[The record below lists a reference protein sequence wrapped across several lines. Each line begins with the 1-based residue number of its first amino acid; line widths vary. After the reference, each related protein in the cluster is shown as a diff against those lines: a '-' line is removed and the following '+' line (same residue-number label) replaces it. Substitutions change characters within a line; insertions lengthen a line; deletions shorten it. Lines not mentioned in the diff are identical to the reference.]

1 MRMELLGLHHVTAVA
16 RDPRHNLAFYT
27 QILGLRLVKRTVD
40 FDAPHI
46 YHFYFG
52 DAQGAPG
59 TLLTFFP
66 WTREPAG
73 KLGTGQASAFA
84 FTIPETAI
92 GYWQERLSEQRVTYY
107 EPVTRFEGTPY
118 EEQVIVFRDE
128 DGLCVELVADK
139 QAGMTAMWA
148 EGTVPADAALRGL
161 HSVTLAVQDATPT
174 AKFLTE
180 TLGFHQVAAEEN
192 RTRYVLFE
200 GGAGHIVD
208 ILHLPNVPG
217 GEIGPGTIHHVAFR
231 TREEADL
238 SEWQDCL
245 KSANIEVTNIRD
257 RKYFHSI
264 YLDEPG
270 GVLIEIATD
279 SPGFMV
285 DETLPELGSHL
296 QLPLRLEP
304 GRDAIVQNLPGLE

>member
-1 MRMELLGLHHVTAVA
+1 MTVELLGLHHVTAVA

-27 QILGLRLVKRTVD
+27 QVLGLRLVKRTVD
-40 FDAPHI
+40 FDEPNI

-52 DAQGAPG
+52 DAQGNPG

-92 GYWQERLSEQRVTYY
+92 GYWQERLSEHSVTYY
-107 EPVTRFEGTPY
+107 EPVTRFEGTHY

-139 QAGMTAMWA
+139 KAGSAAMWA
-148 EGTVPADAALRGL
+148 EGPVPADAALRGL
-161 HSVTLAVQDATPT
+161 HSVTLAAQDATPT
-174 AKFLTE
+174 AAFLTE
-180 TLGFHQVAAEEN
+180 TLGLHQVASEEN
-192 RTRYVLFE
+192 RTRYALFE
-200 GGAGHIVD
+200 GGAGNIVD
-208 ILHLPNVPG
+208 ILHLPNVPK

-231 TREEADL
+231 TREDADL
-238 SEWQDCL
+238 PLWQARL
-245 KSANIEVTNIRD
+245 RAVPLEVTTVRD

-264 YLDEPG
+264 YVDEPG
-270 GVLIEIATD
+270 GVLVEIATD
-279 SPGFMV
+279 PPGFTV
-285 DETLPELGSHL
+285 DETLAELGSHL
-296 QLPLRLEP
+296 QLPPRLEP
-304 GRDAIVQNLPGLE
+304 DRAAILQNLPVI